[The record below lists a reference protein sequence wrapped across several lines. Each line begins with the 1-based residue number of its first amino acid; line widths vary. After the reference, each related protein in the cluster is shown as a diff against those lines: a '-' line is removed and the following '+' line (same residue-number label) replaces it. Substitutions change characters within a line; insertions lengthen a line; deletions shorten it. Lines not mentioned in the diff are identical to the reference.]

1 MPPALRK
8 RPAFPAC
15 AAATPAHLPTGSS
28 MFLLTRLVPV
38 VAR

>member
-8 RPAFPAC
+8 RLAFPVC

-28 MFLLTRLVPV
+28 MFILTRLVPV
-38 VAR
+38 VSR

>member
-8 RPAFPAC
+8 RPEFPVC

-28 MFLLTRLVPV
+28 MSILTRLVQV
-38 VAR
+38 VSR

>member
-8 RPAFPAC
+8 RPAFPVC

-28 MFLLTRLVPV
+28 MPMLTVLVQAV
-38 VAR
+38 SR